1 MKKNAFVF
9 IAGLLFYNI
18 AIAQVQNNNLIN
30 FDENWHF
37 YKGAFY
43 GAQNP
48 LLDDS
53 KWRLIDVPHDWSIE
67 DLPGTNS
74 PFQSNATSQVS
85 GGFTVGGTA
94 WYRKAF
100 EVSEN
105 EHD

>member
-1 MKKNAFVF
+1 
-9 IAGLLFYNI
+9 
-18 AIAQVQNNNLIN
+18 
-30 FDENWHF
+30 
-37 YKGAFY
+37 
-43 GAQNP
+43 
-48 LLDDS
+48 
-53 KWRLIDVPHDWSIE
+53 VPHDWSIE